1 LVLKI
6 VGIVEIYLLN
16 TYKFFP
22 TFFATYNLKFFEIVA
37 WEHEMGGIIGNFPI
51 PGADEDGM
59 ALGALWA
66 GDRRSR
72 LFRRG
77 SPGLR

>member
-37 WEHEMGGIIGNFPI
+37 WEHEMGGIIGYFP
-51 PGADEDGM
+51 
-59 ALGALWA
+59 LT
-66 GDRRSR
+66 
-72 LFRRG
+72 
-77 SPGLR
+77 